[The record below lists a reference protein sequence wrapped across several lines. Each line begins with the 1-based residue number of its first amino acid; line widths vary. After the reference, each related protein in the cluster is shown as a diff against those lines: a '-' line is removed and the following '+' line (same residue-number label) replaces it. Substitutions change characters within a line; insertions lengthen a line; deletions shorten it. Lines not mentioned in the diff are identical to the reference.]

1 MKKTYQNPEI
11 KIVIVHTIQML
22 ANSDPDYGG
31 ETSATEGNLSRES
44 SFWGD
49 DDEEQKDY
57 SIKKRRM
64 VSP

>member
-11 KIVIVHTIQML
+11 KIVNVHTIQML
-22 ANSDPDYGG
+22 AESGPDYGG

-49 DDEEQKDY
+49 DDEE
-57 SIKKRRM
+57 
-64 VSP
+64 